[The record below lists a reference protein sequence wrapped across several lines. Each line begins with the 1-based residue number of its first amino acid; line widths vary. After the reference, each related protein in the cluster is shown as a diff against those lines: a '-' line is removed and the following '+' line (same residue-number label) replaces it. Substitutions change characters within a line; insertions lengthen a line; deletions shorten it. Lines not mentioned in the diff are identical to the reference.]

1 MIDDWERFKQ
11 KYEKGINSKKPL
23 LNIILYG
30 SYYPA
35 QEKKLLMELKK
46 LLIRHGYHKAILV
59 KDKQSP
65 GDDPLE
71 ISQQCMRFSNIN
83 LLIFTL
89 RGKRHGLIDELAF
102 LTSDPQMRKKLPF
115 SMIFYQVSGK
125 RSSIPDLSKS
135 RARRFGIHCRPFKT
149 SKELKEIMVKETYW
163 LVRKW
168 FT

>member
-1 MIDDWERFKQ
+1 
-11 KYEKGINSKKPL
+11 
-23 LNIILYG
+23 
-30 SYYPA
+30 
-35 QEKKLLMELKK
+35 
-46 LLIRHGYHKAILV
+46 V

-89 RGKRHGLIDELAF
+89 RGKRHGVIDELAF
-102 LTSDPQMRKKLPF
+102 LTSPQMRKKLPF

-125 RSSIPDLSKS
+125 RSSIPDLSNS
-135 RARRFGIHCRPFKT
+135 RARKFGIQCREFET
-149 SKELKEIMVKETYW
+149 SKQLKEIIVKETYW

>member
-1 MIDDWERFKQ
+1 M
-11 KYEKGINSKKPL
+11 
-23 LNIILYG
+23 
-30 SYYPA
+30 
-35 QEKKLLMELKK
+35 
-46 LLIRHGYHKAILV
+46 

-65 GDDPLE
+65 GE

-89 RGKRHGLIDELAF
+89 RGKRHGVIDELAF
-102 LTSDPQMRKKLPF
+102 LTLDPQMREKLPF

-125 RSSIPDLSKS
+125 RSSIPDLSNS
-135 RARRFGIHCRPFKT
+135 RARKFGIQCREFET
-149 SKELKEIMVKETYW
+149 SKQLKEIIVKETYW